1 LLSDKD
7 LFMDVSLRDFLRF
20 SVAAGSATDL
30 GTLVPLALYWRGG
43 RLGERGMTTTAALV
57 LLGGFFLRLVI
68 VFSAESL

>member
-1 LLSDKD
+1 
-7 LFMDVSLRDFLRF
+7 M
-20 SVAAGSATDL
+20 
-30 GTLVPLALYWRGG
+30 PLTLYWCGG

>member
-1 LLSDKD
+1 
-7 LFMDVSLRDFLRF
+7 MDVSLRDFLRF

-43 RLGERGMTTTAALV
+43 RLGERGMTTAALV